1 MGEIIIKF
9 VAIHCS
15 LTTLYHRLGQ
25 QLFTACASFLVAAFH
40 GMCIVF
46 GSGFPRL
53 FTACASFLAAAFHG
67 MCIVF
72 GSGFPRLST
81 TCASFLAAAFHG
93 LCIVFGSGFPRLST
107 TCAPFLAAAF
117 HGMCIV
123 FGSGFPRLSTTCAS
137 FFGSSFPRLST
148 TCASFFCVFR
158 GQYGSI
164 AGCGPCG
171 RPPLQFPDFVNASP
185 IFNQPYSFL
194 TKPNKTLAVTQ
205 GLRPLFLL
213 RLRLAPKQAS
223 ASRSR
228 RRNSL
233 RSSGLHHSKKNLE
246 NKPEEVRR

>member
-1 MGEIIIKF
+1 
-9 VAIHCS
+9 
-15 LTTLYHRLGQ
+15 
-25 QLFTACASFLVAAFH
+25 
-40 GMCIVF
+40 MCIVF

-53 FTACASFLAAAFHG
+53 VHRFLAAAFHGFPRLVHRFWQQLSTAFHDLCIVFGSSFPRLVHRFWQRLSTACVSFLAAAFHG
-67 MCIVF
+67 
-72 GSGFPRLST
+72 FPRLVHRFWQRFST
-81 TCASFLAAAFHG
+81 AFHD

-107 TCAPFLAAAF
+107 TCAP
-117 HGMCIV
+117 
-123 FGSGFPRLSTTCAS
+123 
-137 FFGSSFPRLST
+137 
-148 TCASFFCVFR
+148 FFCVFR

-194 TKPNKTLAVTQ
+194 TKTNKTLAVTQ

-213 RLRLAPKQAS
+213 RLRFAPKQAS

-246 NKPEEVRR
+246 NKPERS

>member
-15 LTTLYHRLGQ
+15 LTTLYHRLG
-25 QLFTACASFLVAAFH
+25 
-40 GMCIVF
+40 
-46 GSGFPRL
+46 R
-53 FTACASFLAAAFHG
+53 
-67 MCIVF
+67 
-72 GSGFPRLST
+72 RLST

-93 LCIVFGSGFPRLST
+93 YPRL
-107 TCAPFLAAAF
+107 AHRFWR
-117 HGMCIV
+117 
-123 FGSGFPRLSTTCAS
+123 RLSTTCAS
-137 FFGSSFPRLST
+137 FLAAAFHGFPRLVYRFWQRLFT

-223 ASRSR
+223 ASWSR

-233 RSSGLHHSKKNLE
+233 RSSGLLHSKKNLE
-246 NKPEEVRR
+246 NKPERS

>member
-53 FTACASFLAAAFHG
+53 FTACVSFLAAAFHG

-81 TCASFLAAAFHG
+81 TCVSFLAAAFHD
-93 LCIVFGSGFPRLST
+93 LCIVFLCLSWT
-107 TCAPFLAAAF
+107 VWFYCRVRPLWPSA
-117 HGMCIV
+117 
-123 FGSGFPRLSTTCAS
+123 
-137 FFGSSFPRLST
+137 
-148 TCASFFCVFR
+148 
-158 GQYGSI
+158 I
-164 AGCGPCG
+164 AIS
-171 RPPLQFPDFVNASP
+171 DFVNASP

-194 TKPNKTLAVTQ
+194 TKTNKTLAVTQ

-223 ASRSR
+223 ASWSR

-233 RSSGLHHSKKNLE
+233 RSSGLLHSKKNLE
-246 NKPEEVRR
+246 NKPERS